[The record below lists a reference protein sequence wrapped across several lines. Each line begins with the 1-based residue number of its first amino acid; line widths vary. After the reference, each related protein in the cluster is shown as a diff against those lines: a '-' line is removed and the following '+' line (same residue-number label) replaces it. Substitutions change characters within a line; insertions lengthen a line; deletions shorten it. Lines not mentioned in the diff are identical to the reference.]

1 MAPRY
6 RRGVSKVMKEVR
18 QEVRPCCPPLRRAH
32 LTHHASC
39 GDHDSICADAD
50 MTQTSRID
58 IRFEQLEAGENVVM
72 TVKTESL
79 GMAIS
84 FFQFLFASQSQNVLP
99 PQP

>member
-1 MAPRY
+1 
-6 RRGVSKVMKEVR
+6 
-18 QEVRPCCPPLRRAH
+18 
-32 LTHHASC
+32 
-39 GDHDSICADAD
+39 
-50 MTQTSRID
+50 
-58 IRFEQLEAGENVVM
+58 LEAGGNVVM